1 MGKIH
6 TEGLYMECEFPTVNS
21 NKEEIKAIFDSVK
34 TIAVLGLSPDPSK
47 PSHRVAKYLQE
58 AGYKIVPVYP
68 KEETIL
74 GEKVYRS
81 LKEIPFEVDMV
92 DIFRKPAAFDAIADA
107 CIERGD
113 VKVFWGQQGLV
124 NNAAAEKARNAG
136 MTVVQNLCAM
146 VEHRNLLH

>member
-1 MGKIH
+1 
-6 TEGLYMECEFPTVNS
+6 MECEFPTVNS
-21 NKEEIKAIFDSVK
+21 NREEIKEIFDSVK

-81 LKEIPFEVDMV
+81 LKEIPFEIDMV

>member
-1 MGKIH
+1 
-6 TEGLYMECEFPTVNS
+6 MECEFPTVNS

-68 KEETIL
+68 KEDTIL

-146 VEHRNLLH
+146 VEHRNLMH